1 MEGKDMTALARNRL
15 FSRTNPVAAIVWGG
29 LIAGALDITSAFI
42 STGINGGKP
51 LRMLQGIAY
60 GLIGMQ
66 AFKGGLA
73 TAALGLACHFAITF
87 GAAAAYWA
95 VSRVMPVLVKK
106 AVVCGLL
113 YGIVVYGI
121 TNYVI
126 VPLSKIGHVLR
137 GSPIQIAIGL
147 AVLMVCV
154 GLPIALMARRYS

>member
-1 MEGKDMTALARNRL
+1 MTALARNRL

-42 STGINGGKP
+42 STGINGGRP

-60 GLIGMQ
+60 GLIGLP

-121 TNYVI
+121 TNYII
-126 VPLSKIGHVLR
+126 VPLSRIGRVLPN
-137 GSPIQIAIGL
+137 SPVGMLIGL
-147 AVLMVCV
+147 VVLMVGV
-154 GLPIALMARRYS
+154 GLPIALMVRRYS

>member
-1 MEGKDMTALARNRL
+1 MTALARNRL

-42 STGINGGKP
+42 NTAINGGKP

-60 GLIGMQ
+60 GLIGMP
-66 AFKGGLA
+66 AFKDGLA
-73 TAALGLACHFAITF
+73 TAALGLVCHFSITF

-113 YGIVVYGI
+113 YGVVVYGI

-126 VPLSKIGHVLR
+126 VPLSKIGHVLP
-137 GSPIQIAIGL
+137 GSPVGKVIGL
-147 AVLMVCV
+147 VILMVCV